1 VDNFKYGAQD
11 RDARRNWTR
20 KNRIMEYKNLG
31 NSGLQVSALGLGCNN
46 IGRQVDQAGTQ
57 AIVDMCL
64 DHGMT
69 FFDTADVYGAEKGRS
84 EEYLGRA
91 LKPHRRDVVI
101 ATKGSGA
108 MGDGPYWSGA
118 SRRYLI
124 DALDASL
131 RRLDTD
137 YIDLYQVHFPDPRT
151 PIEETLRA
159 LDDMVRSGKVRYVG
173 CSNYSGVQ
181 IADAAAMAARE
192 HFTPLISAQ
201 NRYNMLQRDIEKDV
215 VPASLEHGLGVL
227 PFYPLA
233 AGLLTGKYRAGE
245 PPPEGT
251 RLTSGIHFYDGVL
264 DNADFPLL
272 ERLTDFAQERGHTLL
287 ELAIGW
293 LASQPA
299 VGSVMTGATRVEQ
312 IEQNIKSSEWR
323 LTPLE
328 LNQIDGLMKVAA

>member
-1 VDNFKYGAQD
+1 
-11 RDARRNWTR
+11 
-20 KNRIMEYKNLG
+20 MEYRNLG
-31 NSGLQVSALGLGCNN
+31 SSGLQVSALGLGCNN

-57 AIVDMCL
+57 AIVDMCFEY
-64 DHGMT
+64 GMT

-84 EEYLGRA
+84 EEFLGRA

-101 ATKGSGA
+101 ATKGSGV
-108 MGDGPYWSGA
+108 MGPGPYWSGA
-118 SRRYLI
+118 SRRYLL

-137 YIDLYQVHFPDPRT
+137 YIDLYQVHFPDPKT

-181 IADAAAMAARE
+181 IADAAAAAARE
-192 HFTPLISAQ
+192 HLTPFVSAQ
-201 NRYNMLQRDIEKDV
+201 NRYNLLERDIERDV
-215 VPASLEHGLGVL
+215 VPACLDHGLGLL

-251 RLTSGIHFYDGVL
+251 RLTSGISFYQGVL
-264 DNADFPLL
+264 ENADFGLI
-272 ERLTDFAQERGHTLL
+272 ERLTDFARERGHTLL

-299 VGSVMTGATRVEQ
+299 VGSVITGATRVDQ
-312 IEQNIKSSEWR
+312 IEQNLKSCEWR
-323 LTPLE
+323 LTPEE
-328 LNQIDGLMKVAA
+328 LTQIDELAGVAAA

>member
-1 VDNFKYGAQD
+1 
-11 RDARRNWTR
+11 
-20 KNRIMEYKNLG
+20 M
-31 NSGLQVSALGLGCNN
+31 
-46 IGRQVDQAGTQ
+46 
-57 AIVDMCL
+57 
-64 DHGMT
+64 
-69 FFDTADVYGAEKGRS
+69 AE
-84 EEYLGRA
+84 
-91 LKPHRRDVVI
+91 
-101 ATKGSGA
+101 
-108 MGDGPYWSGA
+108 GPYWSGA
-118 SRRYLI
+118 SRRYLT
-124 DALDASL
+124 DAVEASL

-159 LDDMVRSGKVRYVG
+159 LDDMVRAGKVRYVG
-173 CSNYSGVQ
+173 CSNYSGLQ
-181 IADAAAMAARE
+181 IAEAATVAARE
-192 HFTPLISAQ
+192 HLTPLISAQ
-201 NRYNMLQRDIEKDV
+201 NRYNMLERDVERDV

-245 PPPEGT
+245 APPEGT

-272 ERLTDFAQERGHTLL
+272 ERLTDFAQERGHSLL

-323 LTPLE
+323 LSAGELE
-328 LNQIDGLMKVAA
+328 QVDKLMSAA

>member
-1 VDNFKYGAQD
+1 
-11 RDARRNWTR
+11 
-20 KNRIMEYKNLG
+20 MEYKNLG

-64 DHGMT
+64 EHGMT
-69 FFDTADVYGAEKGRS
+69 FFDTADVYGAERGRS
-84 EEYLGRA
+84 EEFLGRA

-101 ATKGSGA
+101 ATKGSGV

-118 SRRYLI
+118 SRRYLM

-173 CSNYSGVQ
+173 CSNYSCVQ
-181 IADAAAMAARE
+181 IADAAAVASRE
-192 HFTPLISAQ
+192 HLTPLISAQ
-201 NRYNMLQRDIEKDV
+201 NRYNMLERDIEKDV

-233 AGLLTGKYRAGE
+233 AGLLTGKYRADE

-251 RLTSGIHFYDGVL
+251 RLTSGIHFYAGVL
-264 DNADFPLL
+264 ENADFPLI

-312 IEQNIKSSEWR
+312 IEQNIKSCEWR
-323 LTPLE
+323 LTPAE
-328 LNQIDGLMKVAA
+328 LDQIDELMKVAA